1 MNAPEYHPG
10 VAYRVELPGGE
21 FVQLIAGQ
29 RFETHLGPVEFPA
42 GESFGVIE
50 LDCTNV
56 GGFKFAGLAHDTP
69 VPGRICEWSQVG
81 GWVFYPGPLAS
92 PVCYDAQGKLHYEPI
107 PASDGGWSS
116 QGYRYSDAA
125 RVYTGDETFA
135 LPTLGIWE
143 YSRVHG
149 IAVGQGHEGGVHVA
163 GPDNVRRVL
172 GDDNCIRVK
181 PRTDGVRVVVS
192 GWAATVNRCVT
203 WRGMLSDLLTLPPYV
218 VSAPPVTPIPPIVTP
233 NPPSSPKPEP
243 KPMMTVQNR
252 ADALTAFWQQ
262 WNGQQPIVDDAEKHK
277 FTEGLAGYLNA
288 LDGDWRWGR
297 KARAGSDA
305 KSKDTLGY
313 WLGSSHPTAPIDGK
327 VDAFDV
333 VASSGVV
340 SWDLRA
346 EQNDPGYRNIDA
358 RWFPVAAATTGVP
371 AGPTP
376 TTPLPT
382 ATGPGAQIDAEIAA
396 LLKRLVTL
404 ENKVAEVA
412 ARPVPTP
419 SPTGLSGR
427 IALKTNDGHYLC
439 AEAGGGGEVNA
450 TRGAVGGWETFTVE
464 PQ

>member
-1 MNAPEYHPG
+1 MNTPEYYPG
-10 VAYRVELPGGE
+10 ASYRVELPGGE
-21 FVQLIAGQ
+21 FVQLFAGSH
-29 RFETHLGPVEFPA
+29 FATHLGRVEFPA

-69 VPGRICEWSQVG
+69 VPGRICEWSQAG
-81 GWVFYPGPLAS
+81 GWQFYPGPLAS

-116 QGYRYSDAA
+116 QGYRYSDES
-125 RVYTGDETFA
+125 RVYTGDETYA
-135 LPTLGIWE
+135 LPALGIWE

-233 NPPSSPKPEP
+233 NPPKPES
-243 KPMMTVQNR
+243 KPMPTVPSAEIER
-252 ADALTAFWQQ
+252 AKAMLATVRGERAFGPNQEPLPYIKAVAQRLGYPWGLNGKRGDANNPSGDILAYDFPS
-262 WNGQQPIVDDAEKHK
+262 QQPQ
-277 FTEGLAGYLNA
+277 LY
-288 LDGDWRWGR
+288 
-297 KARAGSDA
+297 
-305 KSKDTLGY
+305 DTLGDAG
-313 WLGSSHPTAPIDGK
+313 GSNTPTFSPLDYP
-327 VDAFDV
+327 
-333 VASSGVV
+333 
-340 SWDLRA
+340 
-346 EQNDPGYRNIDA
+346 Q
-358 RWFPVAAATTGVP
+358 P
-371 AGPTP
+371 AGAVFIRVDSAAPPVPGTPPSPTS
-376 TTPLPT
+376 
-382 ATGPGAQIDAEIAA
+382 TGPGGQIDAELAA

-412 ARPVPTP
+412 ARPVVTTP
-419 SPTGLSGR
+419 PPTGLSGR
-427 IALKTNDGHYLC
+427 IALKTFDGHYLC
-439 AEAGGGGEVNA
+439 AEGGGGGTINA
-450 TRGAVGGWETFTVE
+450 TRDAVGGWETFTIIEVD
-464 PQ
+464 